1 MARILDFDAV
11 AVGDSLPPL
20 SKPPID
26 RVQLALFAGASG
38 DHNPI
43 HLDDDAARG
52 AGLPGVIAHGMLNMA
67 FLGQLVT
74 GWAPRGG
81 LRSFAARFTAMAY
94 PGDTITCRG
103 TVVDKAVIDGR
114 KTVELDI
121 VAENQSGERT
131 LAGHASIVFA

>member
-1 MARILDFDAV
+1 MTRAFDFDAIV
-11 AVGDSLPPL
+11 VGDNLPPL

-43 HLDDDAARG
+43 HLDDAAARA
-52 AGLPGVIAHGMLNMA
+52 AGLPGVIAHGMLSMA
-67 FLGQLVT
+67 FLGQFVAD
-74 GWAPRGG
+74 WAPRGG

-103 TVVDKAVIDGR
+103 TVVKKAVIDGR

-121 VAENQSGERT
+121 VAENQAGERT
-131 LAGHASIVFA
+131 LAGSASVVFA